1 MITHGGTLTSKL
13 PLRDVCTAIA
23 QFGFAMSP
31 YPIIIS
37 AEMHCTLAGQ
47 EAVVKIL
54 HEVFG
59 DMLVRREEGD
69 RCIIEKLPSP
79 EELKGK
85 ILFKVGLSRCSYRVR
100 GC

>member
-23 QFGFAMSP
+23 QYGFAMSP

-69 RCIIEKLPSP
+69 RCVVEKLPSP

-85 ILFKVGLSRCSYRVR
+85 ILFKVGLS
-100 GC
+100 